1 MRSQRRPSIRMTAEG
16 ALTQQELSEKQY
28 LSLLSGLPLRLYV
41 NSFNKLVSVLVIAKN
56 VGGSWSQNARG
67 GVAAALQRRVA
78 KTNTHRYQV
87 NLLRMRRAC
96 LHWITCAE
104 VNVASRYHAYN
115 CLNTILR
122 KYIDNHIFNQCRLWK
137 SLCVS
142 PQNLQS

>member
-96 LHWITCAE
+96 LH
-104 VNVASRYHAYN
+104 
-115 CLNTILR
+115 
-122 KYIDNHIFNQCRLWK
+122 
-137 SLCVS
+137 
-142 PQNLQS
+142 